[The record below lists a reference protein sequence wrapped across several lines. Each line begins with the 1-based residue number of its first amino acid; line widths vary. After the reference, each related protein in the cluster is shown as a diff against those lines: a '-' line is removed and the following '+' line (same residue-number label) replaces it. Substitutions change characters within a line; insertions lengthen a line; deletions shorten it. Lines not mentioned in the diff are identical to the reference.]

1 MSPSVPSPRRRAWR
15 RFVRRLF
22 HSFRSM
28 GRIALVL
35 GSGMFPGMPPPP
47 PPPPP
52 AIEEQASGGKKLA
65 EL

>member
-1 MSPSVPSPRRRAWR
+1 
-15 RFVRRLF
+15 
-22 HSFRSM
+22 M

-35 GSGMFPGMPPPP
+35 GSAMFPGMPPPP

-52 AIEEQASGGKKLA
+52 PIEEQASGGKKMS

>member
-1 MSPSVPSPRRRAWR
+1 
-15 RFVRRLF
+15 
-22 HSFRSM
+22 M

-35 GSGMFPGMPPPP
+35 GAGMFPGMPPPP

-52 AIEEQASGGKKLA
+52 AIEEQASGGKKLS